1 MKQTQRRNLSAT
13 SSEIDVEAIMAQVR
27 EKAQENRRAALA
39 DGLQP
44 RQFVL
49 ADFPEEPISDEYDP
63 ALYAHLRQINQPHQI
78 LGVRR
83 IMRPSFLTKLPI
95 AGSIWQQIQRQGHD
109 LVIFYV
115 NALAT
120 EIVDFQQHVAG
131 VLNQLVNGS
140 QAKDAEIASLKEEIK
155 ALKERL
161 AMLETRK

>member
-1 MKQTQRRNLSAT
+1 MNQTQPKNLAAAN
-13 SSEIDVEAIMAQVR
+13 SEIDIETIMAQVR

-44 RQFVL
+44 GQFVL
-49 ADFPEEPISDEYDP
+49 ADFPQEPTSGDYDP
-63 ALYAHLRQINQPHQI
+63 ALYAHLRQVNQPHQI

-120 EIVDFQQHVAG
+120 EMVDFQQHVAG

-140 QAKDAEIASLKEEIK
+140 QAKDTEIALLKEEIK

-161 AMLETRK
+161 AVLEAKK